1 MKKHY
6 IQAVLEMI
14 RAGQNPDAVLSGLA
28 QVLEVKGHQ
37 SLKASV
43 LAGVLRILT
52 AETKRTAASV
62 TVSKAA
68 DIEKHKA
75 AITKA
80 LSSILA
86 ESDYVV
92 HEDAAIIGGFVAQ
105 SKNIIYDASY
115 KTALVKLYRNIAK

>member
-14 RAGQNPDAVLSGLA
+14 RAGQNPDAVLSGFA
-28 QVLEVKGHQ
+28 QVLESKGHQ

-52 AETKRTAASV
+52 AETKRTVTSV
-62 TVSKAA
+62 TVSDAT

-75 AITKA
+75 AITKV
-80 LSSILA
+80 LTSISG
-86 ESDYVV
+86 ESGYVV
-92 HEDAAIIGGFVAQ
+92 HEDATIIGGFVAQ
-105 SKNIIYDASY
+105 NKNIIYDASY